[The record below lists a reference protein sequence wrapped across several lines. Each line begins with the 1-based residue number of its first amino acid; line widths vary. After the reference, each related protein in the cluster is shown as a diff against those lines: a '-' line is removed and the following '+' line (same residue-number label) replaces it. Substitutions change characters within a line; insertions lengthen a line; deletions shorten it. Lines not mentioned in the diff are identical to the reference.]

1 MFNRKLA
8 YYCNNNLSL
17 EEEYVDIFDKRLPEG
32 KMFCPFHDN
41 TNTPAAK
48 RYGNFIKCFSCG
60 KTYGVYD
67 LLYEFN
73 PGRLAQIEMSIN
85 LDKIEMHTRKQKSK
99 KFKVHGID
107 RSRSM
112 LAILLDLRKSFEDET
127 EE

>member
-1 MFNRKLA
+1 MFNKKLA

-17 EEEYVDIFDKRLPEG
+17 EEEYEDIFDKKLPEG

-41 TNTPAAK
+41 KNTPAAK

-73 PGRLAQIEMSIN
+73 PGRLAQIELSIN
-85 LDKIEMHTRKQKSK
+85 LDAIEIRERKQKYR
-99 KFKVHGID
+99 KFHIRDID

-112 LAILLDLRKSFEDET
+112 LAILLDLRGSFEEDT
-127 EE
+127 E